1 MSEYLDEVFGGIETT
16 HTVIYRLNDLADAL
30 YCTGNDQ
37 LAEKMAEMAT
47 LLTGASDQ
55 IRKAVAKEANRG
67 LEQAQRA
74 SAGIIETCLAT
85 SSLHEKSRPAS
96 PSASVASDE
105 SE

>member
-67 LEQAQRA
+67 LEQVQQA
-74 SAGIIETCLAT
+74 SASIIGTCLAS
-85 SSLHEKSRPAS
+85 SSLYKEDQEHE
-96 PSASVASDE
+96 
-105 SE
+105 